1 LTAQWKQ
8 EKLSKK
14 LTSLEPS
21 FYILSADFSGKIKR
35 KTINPADGKIQI
47 QLMKLMKIVFR
58 FLCFVGIFSK
68 VAVNGRTWQ
77 IPGSI
82 T

>member
-1 LTAQWKQ
+1 VPIFPGKLN
-8 EKLSKK
+8 EKPL
-14 LTSLEPS
+14 
-21 FYILSADFSGKIKR
+21 ILP
-35 KTINPADGKIQI
+35 TGKIQI